1 MDGEMLPSSSG
12 ILAEVLNTYNQENIN
27 YCQVSLKTVPFKMFM
42 THVDSSFGKLAL
54 FNIALQTILRL
65 GPFESLKKLKVLPL
79 FLL

>member
-12 ILAEVLNTYNQENIN
+12 ILVEALNIYNQENIN
-27 YCQVSLKTVPFKMFM
+27 YSQVSLKTVPSKMFM
-42 THVDSSFGKLAL
+42 AHVDSSFGKLAL
-54 FNIALQTILRL
+54 FDIALQTILRL